1 MTRARRPVH
10 LLVYAPDDADAF
22 ARLIRAPRRS
32 VVRHVCHTPEEAAA
46 AVEEAEVIYA
56 WGFPTELLPRAK
68 RLRWVQGMGAG
79 VDAFLQ
85 PGLLPAGVVVTRTIG
100 AHGPWMAE
108 YVVGHLLARLL
119 DLGRVRA
126 DQEARRWPMYFPDR
140 LHGKTLGL
148 VGIGAIG
155 QAIARAARG
164 LGMRV
169 VGLGRARRRAP
180 FVDRVYPRRGL
191 RAMLGACDA
200 VVVVVP
206 LTPETRG
213 MIGAA
218 EFRAM
223 ARRPWFVSIG
233 RGPVVDE
240 PALITALREGRLAG
254 AILDVFER
262 EPLPPDSP
270 LWTMPNVVVTPH
282 MAGPTYP
289 DDVVPTFNENLRRYL
304 AGARLRNV
312 VDRRRGY

>member
-1 MTRARRPVH
+1 MHV
-10 LLVYAPDDADAF
+10 LVYAPDDSEAF
-22 ARLIRAPRRS
+22 GRLIRAPARS
-32 VVRHVCHTPEEAAA
+32 IVLHVCHTPPEVAQAID
-46 AVEEAEVIYA
+46 EAEVIYA
-56 WGFPTELLPRAK
+56 WGFPTELLPREK

-79 VDAFLQ
+79 VDAFLG
-85 PGLLPAGVVVTRTIG
+85 PGLLPPEVIVTRTIG

-108 YVVGHLLARLL
+108 YVVGHLLARCL
-119 DLGRVRA
+119 DLERIRA
-126 DQEARRWPMYFPDR
+126 DQAARRWPIYFPER

-169 VGLGRARRRAP
+169 VGLGRTARRARY
-180 FVDRVYPRRGL
+180 VDRVYPRRAL
-191 RAMLGACDA
+191 RTMLGQCDV

-206 LTPETRG
+206 FTPDTRG
-213 MIGAA
+213 LIGAA
-218 EFRAM
+218 EFRSM
-223 ARRPWFVSIG
+223 TRRPWFLNIG

-240 PALITALREGRLAG
+240 PALIAALGEGRLAG
-254 AILDVFER
+254 AILDVFAE

-282 MAGPTYP
+282 MAGPTHP
-289 DDVVPTFNENLRRYL
+289 EDVVPRFNANLRRYL
-304 AGARLRNV
+304 AGAPLRNV

>member
-1 MTRARRPVH
+1 MTRSQRPVH
-10 LLVYAPDDADAF
+10 VLVYAPDDAEAF
-22 ARLIRAPRRS
+22 ARLVKAPARS
-32 VVRHVCHTPEEAAA
+32 VVLHVCHTPAEVAGAI
-46 AVEEAEVIYA
+46 EEAEVIYT

-68 RLRWVQGMGAG
+68 RLRWVQTMGAG
-79 VDAFLQ
+79 VDAFLR
-85 PGLLPAGVVVTRTIG
+85 PGLLPPGVVVTRTIG

-119 DLGRVRA
+119 DLDRVRA
-126 DQEARRWPMYFPDR
+126 DQEARRWPMYFPGR

-155 QAIARAARG
+155 RHIARVARA

-169 VGLGRARRRAP
+169 IGLGRSRRVAP
-180 FVDRVYPRRGL
+180 FVERVYPRRDL
-191 RAMLGACDA
+191 RTMLGLCD
-200 VVVVVP
+200 VVVVAVP

-213 MIGAA
+213 LIGAA

-223 ARRPWFVSIG
+223 TRRPWFLNLG

-240 PALITALREGRLAG
+240 PALIAALRQERLAG
-254 AILDVFER
+254 AILDVFAE
-262 EPLPPDSP
+262 EPLPPESP
-270 LWTMPNVVVTPH
+270 LWTMPNVVITPH
-282 MAGPTYP
+282 MAGPTDP
-289 DDVVPTFNENLRRYL
+289 EQVVPTFNENLRRYL